1 MTVRILAAA
10 TLYFLIVFGVGFLLG
25 PIRVFW
31 LEPRIGPLAAVACE
45 TPFLLAATVIA
56 ARAAPRVA
64 RLEPRA
70 SALLAVGMVALVIQQ
85 IADLTVGLTL
95 RGISIAGQLARFAT
109 PEGAIYAVLLI
120 LFAIMPA
127 LRNPSSGS

>member
-64 RLEPRA
+64 RRVPSGLRWSSSPCLRSRPFGASWGRERVLRPR
-70 SALLAVGMVALVIQQ
+70 
-85 IADLTVGLTL
+85 
-95 RGISIAGQLARFAT
+95 
-109 PEGAIYAVLLI
+109 
-120 LFAIMPA
+120 
-127 LRNPSSGS
+127 